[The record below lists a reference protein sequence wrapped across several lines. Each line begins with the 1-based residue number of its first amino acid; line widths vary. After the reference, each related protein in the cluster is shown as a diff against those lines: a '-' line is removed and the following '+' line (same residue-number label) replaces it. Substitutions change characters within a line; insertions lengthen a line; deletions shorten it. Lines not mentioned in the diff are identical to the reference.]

1 MRSTDFRIYEEA
13 RKQPLQVGDRVWVRD
28 LNRVGKVHRFT
39 RMGVDVL
46 ITGGQVV
53 TKGFAQLIRFPALE
67 EETYE
72 RKS

>member
-1 MRSTDFRIYEEA
+1 
-13 RKQPLQVGDRVWVRD
+13 
-28 LNRVGKVHRFT
+28 
-39 RMGVDVL
+39 MGVDVL
-46 ITGGQVV
+46 ITGGQMV